1 MKIRQDF
8 VTNSSSS
15 SFLICK
21 KILSDDQIDAIRN
34 HAALAERMGLYC
46 YDEPWNINENDLFIT
61 GYTWMDN
68 FSMHEFF
75 EKIGIRPADATWS
88 EYPLSLPGEVSHNE
102 EPMQNNG
109 EKTWQDCLNDIRNG
123 VPFNK
128 EDNELDDLINSLEE

>member
-88 EYPLSLPGEVSHNE
+88 EYQLSLPE
-102 EPMQNNG
+102 
-109 EKTWQDCLNDIRNG
+109 EKTWQDYLNDIRNEI
-123 VPFNK
+123 PFNK
-128 EDNELDDLINSLEE
+128 EDDELDDLINSLEE

>member
-1 MKIRQDF
+1 
-8 VTNSSSS
+8 
-15 SFLICK
+15 
-21 KILSDDQIDAIRN
+21 
-34 HAALAERMGLYC
+34 MGLYC

-102 EPMQNNG
+102 EPMQNNE
-109 EKTWQDCLNDIRNG
+109 EKTWQDYLNDIRNG
-123 VPFNK
+123 IPFNK
-128 EDNELDDLINSLEE
+128 EDDELDDLINSLEE

>member
-1 MKIRQDF
+1 MKFRKDF

-88 EYPLSLPGEVSHNE
+88 EYPLSLPE
-102 EPMQNNG
+102 
-109 EKTWQDCLNDIRNG
+109 EKTWQDYLNDIRNG
-123 VPFNK
+123 IPFNK
-128 EDNELDDLINSLEE
+128 EDDELDDLINSLEE

>member
-88 EYPLSLPGEVSHNE
+88 EYPLSLPE
-102 EPMQNNG
+102 
-109 EKTWQDCLNDIRNG
+109 EKTWQDYLNDIRNG
-123 VPFNK
+123 IPFNK
-128 EDNELDDLINSLEE
+128 EDDELDDLINSLEE